1 MVVPC
6 LCTAGQGTGL
16 PQDTADNNSH
26 GRAQGRAQAADAGQ
40 RAEEY
45 LPGIFDEARLD
56 RVIDITQEGLF
67 AGVSSG
73 GAVSAALKIAREEPG
88 RVVVC
93 IICDRGDRY
102 LSTGVFAPPPP
113 LHHSCISG
121 NLDLTLQSYRKTLS
135 DQHTPIFMLFTAPW
149 PVQQFQDCITALP
162 VIDGLFATH
171 VRGGSLLRCI
181 VSKTREEWKD
191 SAHPLRSDLRW
202 RETPSHGGLAAV
214 PTLAYLGTA
223 ADPLAEPV
231 ANSGTG
237 LSTEYNSRP
246 VPALLKDLVRDM
258 DKLVAMW
265 TAIEIEAMPKGLY
278 QAIMSGITDLVAA
291 CLAVCGDKESVIA
304 RVRDDR
310 GGNAIHL
317 AAIHGHWQVI
327 QVLADNGADLHAV
340 NDHQQSA
347 LDLAIEMYKKLSDH
361 DHQVELSRRL
371 QETIDYL
378 ANQHNVISY
387 EYVQYEKKKTWFKRP
402 DTMLKWLR
410 LKNLLE
416 YHFDN
421 LKQAFLEIDTNHSG
435 GIVKYEWEAM
445 FGAEGQVKEALA
457 AAGLESNDVFAM
469 LDGLDVEGKM
479 VITKSAFD
487 LLEMLDWHLTSRI
500 WQDLILKPLMAKPHS
515 STRQRNM
522 AQTTAF

>member
-1 MVVPC
+1 V
-6 LCTAGQGTGL
+6 
-16 PQDTADNNSH
+16 
-26 GRAQGRAQAADAGQ
+26 AAC
-40 RAEEY
+40 
-45 LPGIFDEARLD
+45 P
-56 RVIDITQEGLF
+56 
-67 AGVSSG
+67 
-73 GAVSAALKIAREEPG
+73 
-88 RVVVC
+88 
-93 IICDRGDRY
+93 
-102 LSTGVFAPPPP
+102 
-113 LHHSCISG
+113 
-121 NLDLTLQSYRKTLS
+121 
-135 DQHTPIFMLFTAPW
+135 
-149 PVQQFQDCITALP
+149 
-162 VIDGLFATH
+162 
-171 VRGGSLLRCI
+171 
-181 VSKTREEWKD
+181 VSKSLQTSLTNFLEINFASTD
-191 SAHPLRSDLRW
+191 DLR
-202 RETPSHGGLAAV
+202 V
-214 PTLAYLGTA
+214 
-223 ADPLAEPV
+223 
-231 ANSGTG
+231 
-237 LSTEYNSRP
+237 STENLIELLPAIAGLVVFFQLEPPTDVFQLHDRREDILCFWPQLMALVDQASPPIGP

>member
-1 MVVPC
+1 V
-6 LCTAGQGTGL
+6 
-16 PQDTADNNSH
+16 
-26 GRAQGRAQAADAGQ
+26 
-40 RAEEY
+40 
-45 LPGIFDEARLD
+45 
-56 RVIDITQEGLF
+56 
-67 AGVSSG
+67 
-73 GAVSAALKIAREEPG
+73 
-88 RVVVC
+88 
-93 IICDRGDRY
+93 
-102 LSTGVFAPPPP
+102 
-113 LHHSCISG
+113 
-121 NLDLTLQSYRKTLS
+121 
-135 DQHTPIFMLFTAPW
+135 
-149 PVQQFQDCITALP
+149 
-162 VIDGLFATH
+162 
-171 VRGGSLLRCI
+171 
-181 VSKTREEWKD
+181 
-191 SAHPLRSDLRW
+191 
-202 RETPSHGGLAAV
+202 
-214 PTLAYLGTA
+214 
-223 ADPLAEPV
+223 
-231 ANSGTG
+231 
-237 LSTEYNSRP
+237 STENLIELLPAIAGLVVFFQLEPPTDVFQLHDRREDILCFWPQLMALVDQASPPIGP